1 MVSGGEWVEFGGLGS
16 RGQGRAGAMTI
27 LTRAR
32 DPHDHASVRIWGG
45 HCGWRPEPGTSVD
58 RVLLGTRSHIVKQGR
73 TSKNLL
79 HVSSNKGTE
88 QGLGKAVHS
97 LLQ

>member
-58 RVLLGTRSHIVKQGR
+58 RVLHTVPIP
-73 TSKNLL
+73 
-79 HVSSNKGTE
+79 
-88 QGLGKAVHS
+88 HS
-97 LLQ
+97 EAREDFQESPAC